1 MLDDAE
7 FIAEG
12 DKKLAVA
19 LALVEGED
27 KDTRAVVAW
36 LFGFGEVACYV
47 VLVIFDFAENVEEE
61 NAHIPLEVFMVEE
74 EFGEEAQVFAIDGV
88 FGSVDLKHSD
98 FELLVPVDF
107 VAGRVGEGAV
117 FAMSF

>member
-27 KDTRAVVAW
+27 KDTREVVA
-36 LFGFGEVACYV
+36 
-47 VLVIFDFAENVEEE
+47 
-61 NAHIPLEVFMVEE
+61 
-74 EFGEEAQVFAIDGV
+74 
-88 FGSVDLKHSD
+88 
-98 FELLVPVDF
+98 
-107 VAGRVGEGAV
+107 
-117 FAMSF
+117 